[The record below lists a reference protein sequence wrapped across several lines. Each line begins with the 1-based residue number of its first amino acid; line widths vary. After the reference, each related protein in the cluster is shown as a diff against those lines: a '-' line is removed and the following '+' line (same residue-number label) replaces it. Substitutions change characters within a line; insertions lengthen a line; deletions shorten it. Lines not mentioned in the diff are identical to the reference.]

1 MSGGYTNPTLP
12 ITQPMGFQPRRSK
25 INIINH
31 LTFQTYG
38 R

>member
-1 MSGGYTNPTLP
+1 MSGGYANPTLP
-12 ITQPMGFQPRRSK
+12 ITQPMGCYTRRSK